1 MTNPTLRLIL
11 ENISQVHDKK
21 SDDYSSDGPYENFER
36 AAEIAKWFDDP
47 VDKVFAVL
55 IGVKLARLATLHNKK
70 GQPNNESV
78 LDSHVDLDT
87 YAVIWHA
94 YRKDQKVTKSKV
106 PAKQTLNLKKP
117 NLDLR
122 AFCEHDIPLTE
133 ACFGCERGKILNAT

>member
-21 SDDYSSDGPYENFER
+21 SEDYSSTGPYENFER

-78 LDSHVDLDT
+78 LDSHTDLST
-87 YAVIWHA
+87 YAVIWEA
-94 YRKDQKVTKSKV
+94 RRRDQKTIKIRV
-106 PAKQTLNLKKP
+106 PKAIHLNQSRTRLNDESQRNLGKP
-117 NLDLR
+117 GPT
-122 AFCEHDIPLTE
+122 IP
-133 ACFGCERGKILNAT
+133 NA